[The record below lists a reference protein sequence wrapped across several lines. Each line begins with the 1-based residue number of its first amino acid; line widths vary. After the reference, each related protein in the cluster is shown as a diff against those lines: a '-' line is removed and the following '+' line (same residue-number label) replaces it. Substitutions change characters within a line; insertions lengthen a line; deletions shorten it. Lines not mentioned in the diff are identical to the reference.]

1 MPPSIEAILADPST
15 SNWLKASLSA
25 ALTRDPVDAANDAC
39 VLKFVLEQRSDAV
52 LHNTYRT
59 EAH

>member
-1 MPPSIEAILADPST
+1 MPPSIEAVLADPSV
-15 SNWLKASLSA
+15 SNWLKSSLTT

-39 VLKFVLEQRSDAV
+39 LLKVLLERRSDAV
-52 LHNTYRT
+52 LHNTYRA

>member
-15 SNWLKASLSA
+15 SNWLKSSLSA
-25 ALTRDPVDAANDAC
+25 ALSRDPVDAANDAC
-39 VLKFVLEQRSDAV
+39 LLKTLLEERSDAI
-52 LHNTYRT
+52 LHDTYRG

>member
-15 SNWLKASLSA
+15 SAWLKSSLAA

-39 VLKFVLEQRSDAV
+39 LLKMLLEERSDAV
-52 LHNTYRT
+52 LHDAYRG